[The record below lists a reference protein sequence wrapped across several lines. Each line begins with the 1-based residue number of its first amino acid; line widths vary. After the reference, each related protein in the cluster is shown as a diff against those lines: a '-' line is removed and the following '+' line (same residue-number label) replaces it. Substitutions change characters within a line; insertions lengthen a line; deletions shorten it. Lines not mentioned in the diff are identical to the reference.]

1 MSWCFWLGAF
11 YMFLLT
17 NWLNQKEWMT
27 IMIRVWTGIIIS
39 KIIPRV
45 GWYVVLIITLFLAF
59 NFRISQKTEY
69 LLGMTFMFFLETII
83 ANNKLKGEYN
93 INNVDVIRS
102 YISKFA
108 RKKFMRI
115 QYFLI
120 IIITTVF
127 VFVLK

>member
-1 MSWCFWLGAF
+1 
-11 YMFLLT
+11 MFLLT